1 MEPNGF
7 SLRRPA
13 SERGLAFLLAG
24 VALLF
29 QCIPALAELL
39 QWQRDAHPAAGVV
52 TALTGHLTHWTWS
65 HFAWDVAAF
74 LGLSL
79 AAISVAPGRYRRALF
94 LAAILIPLEIHFFQ
108 PEFQTYRGLSGIDS
122 ALFGLLLAGL
132 WQHGGAAKWISA
144 GGLLGFFGKTA
155 FEWITGDTLF
165 VSRGTDDFTPVGSA
179 HVVGMISGVIAGFLP
194 QKWRCADHHTPEP
207 SNLCV
212 ER

>member
-7 SLRRPA
+7 SLRQPV

-24 VALLF
+24 LALLF
-29 QCIPALAELL
+29 QCVPALAESL
-39 QWQRDAHPAAGVV
+39 QWQRDAHPVAGVV

-65 HFAWDVAAF
+65 HFVWDVAAF

-79 AAISVAPGRYRRALF
+79 AAISIAPGRYRNGLF
-94 LAAILIPLEIHFFQ
+94 LAAVLIPLEIHFFQ

-132 WQHGGAAKWISA
+132 WQSGGTAKWISA
-144 GGLLGFFGKTA
+144 AGLLGFFGKTA

-165 VSRGTDDFTPVGSA
+165 VSRSTDDFTPVGSA

-194 QKWRCADHHTPEP
+194 VKSRNVAHHSPE
-207 SNLCV
+207 SSRFCV
-212 ER
+212 EN